1 MIDYNVVVPKL
12 INIVNAGLSSGLG
25 EPVPGKMCVEAA
37 VCYALG
43 LPHSDDPGCV
53 AKSFRSL
60 KISLNDQHWSSNE
73 ARAKGML
80 RLAIAQLGSRDV
92 VSNVVFRKMVAEMTI
107 RKILP
112 LALRHVGLNKEADRC
127 EAEGTTKSARMAGRG
142 ADAANAASAADAA
155 SAALAAFALYA
166 ASAASAALD
175 TLAADAADAASYA
188 ANAASAA
195 LDARATDVAI
205 RTKDILNPSDIS
217 KMYKYLIEILEGAFA
232 IGNQSTLADVCKVN
246 ERLETAKQLVKEN
259 S

>member
-1 MIDYNVVVPKL
+1 MYNFDH
-12 INIVNAGLSSGLG
+12 IVNWKLLQGSHDF
-25 EPVPGKMCVEAA
+25 PGPDGGTCINEAA
-37 VCYALG
+37 IIAAGFEYKKVLSHNDCPPCFSSVLSQYAIGVNDL
-43 LPHSDDPGCV
+43 LPD
-53 AKSFRSL
+53 
-60 KISLNDQHWSSNE
+60 NE
-73 ARAKGML
+73 RQQLMKFVLRLSGSADTTEVEQKRAKY
-80 RLAIAQLGSRDV
+80 I
-92 VSNVVFRKMVAEMTI
+92 AEMTI

-127 EAEGTTKSARMAGRG
+127 EAEGTKES
-142 ADAANAASAADAA
+142 
-155 SAALAAFALYA
+155 ALAATDSIAALYA